1 MLSKSSSERRV
12 ILFTGPSGV
21 GKTAAVKHALRFL
34 MNETSG
40 LEGNPDVIVETLRGR
55 ALFFE
60 EDVINLAITRN
71 IVAKAG
77 AKPDIREKESLTLLQ
92 ATLIDVPYI
101 IFLDDA
107 DDEGLHLV
115 RGDGGTSRAQS
126 ILPTA
131 APSHTCARHS
141 SCCPPLARDRPYSSR
156 RRRWTKR
163 T

>member
-1 MLSKSSSERRV
+1 
-12 ILFTGPSGV
+12 
-21 GKTAAVKHALRFL
+21 
-34 MNETSG
+34 
-40 LEGNPDVIVETLRGR
+40 
-55 ALFFE
+55 
-60 EDVINLAITRN
+60 
-71 IVAKAG
+71 VAKAG

-115 RGDGGTSRAQS
+115 HSCGDGGTSRAQS
-126 ILPTA
+126 ISPS
-131 APSHTCARHS
+131 SHTCARHS

-156 RRRWTKR
+156 RRLWTKR